1 MYIWSLIRDIIKDV
15 YVFDGGFLL
24 NINLLFDT
32 APYIGLI
39 IIKNVSTTNDANV
52 KSLPKIVPCH
62 QWVYVPFINAAINT
76 IVTIIPLTA
85 CIILMVIGLTRG
97 YIHFVLSA
105 NISLNIISAPSIV
118 ADNPSFPCTD
128 LKCGRLLFITITII
142 TSYNIRPN
150 PKDCSNQCIKTRFFL
165 VILEDTY
172 ASPERQSDCFQHQQA
187 DLRFKFD

>member
-62 QWVYVPFINAAINT
+62 Q
-76 IVTIIPLTA
+76 
-85 CIILMVIGLTRG
+85 
-97 YIHFVLSA
+97 
-105 NISLNIISAPSIV
+105 
-118 ADNPSFPCTD
+118 
-128 LKCGRLLFITITII
+128 
-142 TSYNIRPN
+142 
-150 PKDCSNQCIKTRFFL
+150 
-165 VILEDTY
+165 
-172 ASPERQSDCFQHQQA
+172 
-187 DLRFKFD
+187 